1 MVILRTSRGV
11 LSVCRC
17 CFHWLPKWRRLEGR
31 YMVLI
36 WLFWFV
42 EWANDAWL
50 EELHEFAEATLGEM
64 KIEFPLTV
72 LESDTQTLKR

>member
-1 MVILRTSRGV
+1 
-11 LSVCRC
+11 
-17 CFHWLPKWRRLEGR
+17 
-31 YMVLI
+31 MVLI